1 MALPK
6 TPMVYRLPFVAGS
19 ALLLVFLLVVDA
31 NPSGG
36 ARGDLFSFHI
46 PTIEIYKESS
56 WVDALL
62 EQRSAMGPL
71 SYMIFSQFNFSVLTL
86 RIISSLILWVSGLIA
101 LYLLLSLCPRRDPKA
116 EISCQ
121 LLIFSI
127 FFLNP
132 WTLGP
137 ALWANPD
144 TLAIFFLLVCF
155 LILSKRYSMSFFLM
169 FISGLFFSFA
179 VLTRQSSIAVLAPFL
194 AYYIAANSV
203 KTLEFRQAL
212 LISSFLIM
220 PLLVF
225 SFLLFSW
232 GGMTPPAFNR
242 HMSISL
248 TPVTYVIAY
257 FGLVSFPLTV
267 AYLYMKRSWKA
278 VALGVPVALFLL
290 LVTASLNELPTSGG
304 SAVGKLLELGAIG
317 EIAWFAIFMFGVWTL
332 VVMVRSVP
340 MVGVLV
346 LLYFL
351 SFSVMGEIFYQK
363 YLEPTIVLL
372 AVANCFSLFKVSFI
386 SLQWYSV
393 YVAALYGG
401 FLGLAIMVYS

>member
-1 MALPK
+1 
-6 TPMVYRLPFVAGS
+6 MVYRLPFVVGS
-19 ALLLVFLLVVDA
+19 ALLLVVLLVVDA

-36 ARGDLFSFHI
+36 AQGDLFSYHI
-46 PTIEIYKESS
+46 PTIEIYRESS
-56 WVDALL
+56 WAHALL

-71 SYMIFSQFNFSVLTL
+71 SYVIFSQFDFSALAL
-86 RIISSLILWVSGLIA
+86 RLISALILWVSGLIA
-101 LYLLLSLCPRRDPKA
+101 LYLLLSLCPRRDLKG
-116 EISCQ
+116 EISFQ

-144 TLAIFFLLVCF
+144 TLTIFFLLVSF
-155 LILSKRYSMSFFLM
+155 LILSNSHSMPFFLM

-194 AYYIAANSV
+194 AYYIPANAV
-203 KTLEFRQAL
+203 KFLQFRQAL
-212 LISSFLIM
+212 LISIFLIM
-220 PLLVF
+220 PLLAF
-225 SFLLFSW
+225 TSLLFSW

-248 TPVTYVIAY
+248 TPITYVVAY

-267 AYLYMKRSWKA
+267 AYLYKKRSWMA
-278 VALGVPVALFLL
+278 VALGLPVALVFL
-290 LVTASLNELPTSGG
+290 LVTSTLNELPTIGG
-304 SAVGKLLELGAIG
+304 SAVGKLLEFGAIG
-317 EIAWFAIFMFGVWTL
+317 QVSWFALFMFGVWTL
-332 VVMVRSVP
+332 VIMVRLMPV
-340 MVGVLV
+340 VGVLV
-346 LLYFL
+346 LSYCF

-372 AVANCFSLFKVSFI
+372 AVANFLSVVKVSFT

-401 FLGLAIMVYS
+401 FLSLAIMVYS